1 MIVEVIYY
9 NPSASVAADTFHCEQ
24 RPFHYASTLVSPE
37 RSIGAYSA
45 MAGDKDRKWISGQGC
60 ADGAGRQRTAE
71 KPRNKTIGTYLP
83 TRYAILDKQYPSLK
97 GGTRIHA
104 KDCQGEMKIFAI
116 QEGLD

>member
-9 NPSASVAADTFHCEQ
+9 NPSAGVAADTFHCEQ

-37 RSIGAYSA
+37 RSIGAYST

-60 ADGAGRQRTAE
+60 ADGAGRQRAAE
-71 KPRNKTIGTYLP
+71 KRRNKAIGTDLS
-83 TRYAILDKQYPSLK
+83 TRYAVLGKQYIPLK
-97 GGTRIHA
+97 IGTSIHA
-104 KDCQGEMKIFAI
+104 NDVQGEMKIFAI